1 MEKASPPYPRSNFYG
16 QTDMTTHTPNGL
28 SIRPMQPSDLDKV
41 IQWTS
46 GEGWNLG
53 LNDGR
58 AFQVADPT
66 GLFVACL
73 NDDPV
78 AAISAVKYGDTI
90 GFVGLYIVREDLRGK
105 GMGYPLWKAAMTS
118 LEGRT
123 VGLDAVVAQQGNYAR
138 SGFEMAFKTTR
149 YAGIPQVLKSNNPC
163 VQSIGEELIDRVL
176 DYDWSFF
183 PASRE
188 TFLRHWLLK
197 HSSYSV
203 AYVEEGVVKGF
214 GAIRPAESGYKIC
227 PLSAQNEFIAES
239 IFCSLVAW
247 ADGASVILDVPQPN
261 KVGTLLAES
270 YELTPLF
277 ETARMYRG
285 TAPDLP
291 LAKIFGMLTL
301 EIG

>member
-1 MEKASPPYPRSNFYG
+1 
-16 QTDMTTHTPNGL
+16 MTTHTSNGL

-46 GEGWNLG
+46 EEGWNLG

-58 AFQVADPT
+58 AFLVADPT

-73 NDDPV
+73 DDDPV
-78 AAISAVKYGDTI
+78 AAISAIKYGDTI
-90 GFVGLYIVREDLRGK
+90 GFVGLYIVRADLRGQ
-105 GMGYPLWKAAMTS
+105 GMGYPLWKAAMAS

-138 SGFEMAFKTTR
+138 SGFEMAFNTTR
-149 YAGIPQVLKSNNPC
+149 YTGMPQVLEPINPC
-163 VQSIGEELIDRVL
+163 VQCIGEELIDRVL
-176 DYDWSFF
+176 DYDWAFF

-188 TFLRHWLLK
+188 AFLKHWLLQ
-197 HSSYSV
+197 HSPYSV

-214 GAIRPAESGYKIC
+214 GAIRPAESGYKIG
-227 PLSAQNEFIAES
+227 PLSAENEYIAES

-247 ADGASVILDVPQPN
+247 TDGATVILDVPQPN

-270 YELTPLF
+270 YGLTPLF

-291 LAKIFGMLTL
+291 LAKIFGMSTL